1 METGAVV
8 EEILNELQDLRRR
21 LAADPGLDEPSL
33 LEAHKWIFSLLRTGL
48 DTQVWSDAGRPRFT
62 DIVGPYHK
70 WGGDN
75 ADAFYCYAPLDP
87 TRRYRVSG
95 RRGDA
100 VYFSLTVYGGPDD
113 GRYSERIVASLNDR
127 QLDIADDGTFE
138 ILLVPNEPTP
148 LKPDKRS
155 RLDRDGRRSQE
166 PKEQASLEPDDWPQ
180 PRPGERTQPGP
191 GERTESGPGERPRL
205 DRDGRTSQEPEE
217 QASPESDERP
227 QPGPGEGTGSGPGER
242 IGVQRHE
249 RAQPDGGAGVRLEAD
264 AVCVIT
270 RDYVADPRRD
280 RRTEWHIE
288 CLDPPA
294 SPRRDSDADLAR
306 RFRAAL
312 TWLREQSRLM
322 LPLEDDNR
330 VDEPYPV
337 PTEAFGWAAGDA
349 AYAMGAFSLHAD
361 EALVIEGC
369 SPECAF
375 WNLCLWNPFLHTYD
389 YDQERVT
396 INGHQV
402 VYEPDGS
409 WRIVIAAADPG
420 HPNWIST
427 AGHPRGRLWFRWFLP
442 DRTPDRPH
450 TRVVSLPGVKEHPH
464 AARYLP
470 K

>member
-1 METGAVV
+1 METGTGAVV
-8 EEILNELQDLRRR
+8 EEILDELKELRRR
-21 LAADPGLDEPSL
+21 LAGDPALDETSV
-33 LEAHKWIFSLLRTGL
+33 LEAHKWIFSMLRTGL
-48 DTQVWSDAGRPRFT
+48 DTQVWSDTGRPRFT

-87 TRRYRVSG
+87 ARRYRVSG

-113 GRYSERIVASLNDR
+113 GRYSERIVASVNDR
-127 QLDIADDGTFE
+127 ELDVAEDGSFE
-138 ILLVPNEPTP
+138 VMLGP
-148 LKPDKRS
+148 
-155 RLDRDGRRSQE
+155 QE
-166 PKEQASLEPDDWPQ
+166 KTRLEP
-180 PRPGERTQPGP
+180 
-191 GERTESGPGERPRL
+191 
-205 DRDGRTSQEPEE
+205 
-217 QASPESDERP
+217 
-227 QPGPGEGTGSGPGER
+227 
-242 IGVQRHE
+242 
-249 RAQPDGGAGVRLEAD
+249 D

-270 RDYVADPRRD
+270 RDYVADPQHD

-294 SPRRDSDADLAR
+294 EPRRDTDADLAR

-312 TWLREQSRLM
+312 TWLREQSRM
-322 LPLEDDNR
+322 VLPLEDDNR

-337 PTEAFGWAAGDA
+337 PTETFGWAAGDA
-349 AYAMGAFSLHAD
+349 AYAMGVFALGDD
-361 EALVIEGC
+361 EALVIEGR
-369 SPECAF
+369 SPDCAF

-396 INGHQV
+396 INGHQI

-442 DRTPDRPH
+442 EHTPERLG
-450 TRVVSLPGVKEHPH
+450 TRVVRLSDMSL
-464 AARYLP
+464 
-470 K
+470 